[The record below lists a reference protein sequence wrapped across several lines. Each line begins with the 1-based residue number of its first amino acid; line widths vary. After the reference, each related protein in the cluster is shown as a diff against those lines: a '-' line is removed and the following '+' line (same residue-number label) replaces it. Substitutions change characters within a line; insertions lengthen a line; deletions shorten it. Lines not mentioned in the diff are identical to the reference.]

1 MVHLD
6 LNENEKQALS
16 TALKSYL
23 SDLSYEIADT
33 DKKSFRDE
41 LKTRRE
47 LLQRVLD
54 AIDSASN
61 AYD

>member
-1 MVHLD
+1 MIHLD
-6 LNENEKQALS
+6 LDESEKEALS
-16 TALKSYL
+16 AALKSYL

-47 LLQRVLD
+47 LLQKVLN
-54 AIDSASN
+54 AIDSASGS
-61 AYD
+61 